1 MMVSLEV
8 LYVLCYTL
16 DDIVEIVSDERLRRM
31 PNEQKKQGYIAC
43 VLLRR

>member
-8 LYVLCYTL
+8 LYVLFL
-16 DDIVEIVSDERLRRM
+16 DGIVKIVSDERLRRM

-43 VLLRR
+43 ILLRR

>member
-8 LYVLCYTL
+8 LYVLYYIL
-16 DDIVEIVSDERLRRM
+16 DGIVKIVSDERLRRM

-43 VLLRR
+43 ILLRR